1 MKMRITVGIGIFAVM
16 ALSNAIV
23 PVLPVYAD
31 GSTWQGAIYA
41 AYFLGAFLSTLP
53 GGIWSDRY
61 GRVPVIR
68 TGLALTLVSGI
79 LLSLFTA
86 PGTVI
91 VLRCLEGVGAGLF
104 VAAAM
109 SYVNSLPDH
118 EKMSGYFMALLNA
131 GLVLGLVTAGWLAV
145 QIHQP
150 FSGII
155 LFTAIVAITGVISLF
170 ITEAASSRIRSS
182 TSVIKGL
189 LTDYRWLWY
198 SSIVL
203 VGITGVLTSLY
214 PKFSKGSPDMV
225 GIWIAGMSI
234 ATIIAVIIIS
244 RTPLPP
250 VVTIRW
256 SAVLMIIS
264 VLITFISPLGF
275 ILIGALAGV
284 IMIAQMAFLS
294 EVHDHQGLVM
304 GLFSTSSYL
313 GMALLPVFAGFIADT
328 AGFLAGFCF
337 AALCA
342 VSVAV
347 TIDRCSCPV
356 HRPEK

>member
-1 MKMRITVGIGIFAVM
+1 MKMRITVSIGIFAVM

-23 PVLPVYAD
+23 PVLPAYAE

-68 TGLALTLVSGI
+68 AGLFITLASGI
-79 LLSLFTA
+79 LLSLFIS
-86 PGTVI
+86 PVPVI
-91 VLRCLEGVGAGLF
+91 VLRCVEGVGTGLF

-118 EKMSGYFMALLNA
+118 TKMSGYFMALLNA
-131 GLVLGLVTAGWLAV
+131 GLVLGLVAAGWLAV
-145 QIHQP
+145 RINEP
-150 FSGII
+150 VAGIV
-155 LFTAIVAITGVISLF
+155 LFTAITGIAGGLSLF
-170 ITEAASSRIRSS
+170 ITETVPARTHSSAGVF
-182 TSVIKGL
+182 SVL
-189 LTDYRWLWY
+189 LKDYRWMWY

-203 VGITGVLTSLY
+203 VGITGVVTSLY
-214 PKFSKGSPDMV
+214 PKFSGGSPDIV
-225 GIWIAGMSI
+225 GLWIAGMSI

-244 RTPLPP
+244 RVHLPP
-250 VVTIRW
+250 VLTIRW
-256 SAVLMIIS
+256 SAVLMTGA
-264 VLITFISPLGF
+264 VLLTFVSPLGF

-294 EVHDHQGLVM
+294 EVHDHQGLAM
-304 GLFSTSSYL
+304 GLFSTTSYL
-313 GMALLPVFAGFIADT
+313 GMTILPFFAGLIADA
-328 AGFLAGFCF
+328 AGFFGGFVF

-342 VSVAV
+342 VSVAI
-347 TIDRCSCPV
+347 TIGRCGCILY
-356 HRPEK
+356 RPAA